1 MNRTQPEAN
10 ADNSRQTRWRL
21 WWAKVRLSVG
31 VALGLLLAGCAQTE
45 DPRRAA
51 YVLMD
56 ISDNYVQELASAQAL
71 TRFLLAELQPGDTLG
86 ALFIDN
92 SSYSDRNVIAQTTF
106 DARPSLATQQKR
118 QFYGEVDDFVSG
130 IQVPS
135 AHNDITGGI
144 LLATER
150 LADVEAGQRVLYV
163 FSDMAEDRPP
173 WLDRDFPIALDGIE
187 VVAMN
192 VTKLRSDNQSPR
204 AYRERL
210 ANWQSWVEESGG
222 SWRVVNDLQQLE
234 RHLALR

>member
-1 MNRTQPEAN
+1 MNRVQPEHHR
-10 ADNSRQTRWRL
+10 DPQDRPRWRL
-21 WWAKVRLSVG
+21 WWGKVRLTIG
-31 VALGLLLAGCAQTE
+31 VALGMLLAGCAQTD

-106 DARPSLATQQKR
+106 DDRPSLATQQKR
-118 QFYGEVDDFVSG
+118 LFYAEVDDFVSG

-150 LADVEAGQRVLYV
+150 LRSVDAGQRVLYV
-163 FSDMAEDRPP
+163 FSDLQEDRPP
-173 WLDRDFPIALDGIE
+173 WLERDFPVDLDGVE

-192 VTKLRSDNQSPR
+192 VTKLRSDNHNPQ

-210 ANWQSWVEESGG
+210 AQWEQWVEDNGG
-222 SWRVVNDLQQLE
+222 NWRLVNDLQQLE
-234 RHLALR
+234 RQLAQR